1 LRATAWSVEPA
12 GNGGPAAVAGAVAAA
27 AAVSYGYGYSGDELM
42 MMAQSRPASL
52 GSTAMREKR
61 HALLM
66 AVMQNVIEMH
76 TTSTINL
83 SEMREVMAGIRRRE
97 TEEMRYSFYTSSE
110 NNDRFRIKSEIAT
123 GRIQCWCASRIPRI

>member
-1 LRATAWSVEPA
+1 
-12 GNGGPAAVAGAVAAA
+12 
-27 AAVSYGYGYSGDELM
+27 
-42 MMAQSRPASL
+42 
-52 GSTAMREKR
+52 MREKR
-61 HALLM
+61 DALLM

-110 NNDRFRIKSEIAT
+110 NKDRFRIKSEIAT